1 MTMKQRY
8 SAAFHETLRQD
19 YVLIHSETKM
29 TKQPPQPPPQQL
41 TTHQTDV
48 KQHQGSTH
56 ELKRRLRLGSRL
68 RAAGYSHA
76 VEIYR
81 KRP

>member
-1 MTMKQRY
+1 MMTKQRY

-29 TKQPPQPPPQQL
+29 TKQPPQPPQQL
-41 TTHQTDV
+41 TTHRTDV
-48 KQHQGSTH
+48 KQHLGSTH
-56 ELKRRLRLGSRL
+56 ELKRRLRLGSHL
-68 RAAGYSHA
+68 CAAGYSHA